1 MAFLNAN
8 DPISPGGSFQFIQG
22 PRTTPEEIKAA
33 IAEVLAGSVIG
44 AILPWAARTVYRAGQ
59 PVSQAGQVYIA
70 NDAHTSGAAF
80 AGDLAAHWT
89 RFPISVQ
96 LGDLAFDPETQ
107 AEFDAA
113 VSTINAA
120 IAAKYTKPGG
130 GIPIA
135 DLAFDPATQTELDT
149 LAGSV
154 ALTKLVWVSGTQSGN
169 YDIGLY
175 DAAGTRL
182 WSKGSTASPAANT
195 TTVETFTA
203 VNIPKGALFYVAL
216 AADNATATFRAVTL
230 VSAEL
235 TKTLGGVATTTTVA
249 AAFPLPSTITVGT
262 TTVLRIP
269 LVVLRES

>member
-1 MAFLNAN
+1 MPDKTGIFGKADDKDFLATTGRE
-8 DPISPGGSFQFIQG
+8 PAVAALVAAGGSAALSASSACLTRLKA
-22 PRTTPEEIKAA
+22 PRA
-33 IAEVLAGSVIG
+33 L
-44 AILPWAARTVYRAGQ
+44 
-59 PVSQAGQVYIA
+59 
-70 NDAHTSGAAF
+70 
-80 AGDLAAHWT
+80 
-89 RFPISVQ
+89 
-96 LGDLAFDPETQ
+96 
-107 AEFDAA
+107 
-113 VSTINAA
+113 
-120 IAAKYTKPGG
+120 
-130 GIPIA
+130 
-135 DLAFDPATQTELDT
+135 
-149 LAGSV
+149 